1 MQFLLA
7 WIGVDFESSRRRRA
21 VRMVSQRDHALVSEQ
36 QAEVECVRELEVDGS
51 PLLREGGA
59 IWSTATAD
67 H

>member
-1 MQFLLA
+1 
-7 WIGVDFESSRRRRA
+7 
-21 VRMVSQRDHALVSEQ
+21 MVSQRDHALVSEQ
-36 QAEVECVRELEVDGS
+36 EAEVECVRELEVDGS